1 MKKLIVI
8 VFDEESKA
16 RSGFEALRELDR
28 DGEISLFEAKIA
40 AKESNGSVRVI
51 ENPDHVDFPLIGA
64 GSLVGTI
71 VGVLGGP
78 LGLLAGAAAGAVIGF
93 VVTLERAGI
102 TDEFVSDVS
111 NAMAP
116 GKFAVVADISED
128 YTAPLDTRI
137 EKIGGVIFRRARS
150 QVRQM
155 HHDRDVDAH
164 RAEME
169 QLKAERAE
177 ARAERLGRIDARL
190 DQLGK
195 KLERA
200 LLRERSHILLR
211 EEQRD
216 GRIRALKAKADQSQG
231 EIRRRLEARIAELQR
246 EYEQNASV

>member
-1 MKKLIVI
+1 MEKLIVI

-28 DGEISLFEAKIA
+28 DGEVSLFEARIA
-40 AKESNGSVRVI
+40 AKESNGNVRVI
-51 ENPDHVDFPLIGA
+51 ENPDRVDFPIVGA
-64 GSLVGTI
+64 GSLVGMV

-78 LGLLAGAAAGAVIGF
+78 LGLLAGVASGALIGF
-93 VVTLERAGI
+93 IITLARAGI
-102 TDEFVSDVS
+102 TDAFVSDVS
-111 NAMAP
+111 TALAP
-116 GKFAVVADISED
+116 GKFGVVADISEND
-128 YTAPLDTRI
+128 TAPLDTRI

-155 HHDRDVDAH
+155 HHDRDVAAH
-164 RAEME
+164 RAEMA
-169 QLKAERAE
+169 QLKAERAQ
-177 ARAERLGRIDARL
+177 ARAERLGKIDARL

-216 GRIRALKAKADQSQG
+216 ARIRALKEKADQSQG
-231 EIRRRLEARIAELQR
+231 EARHRHEARIAEFQR
-246 EYEQNASV
+246 ESEQNAGV

>member
-1 MKKLIVI
+1 
-8 VFDEESKA
+8 
-16 RSGFEALRELDR
+16 
-28 DGEISLFEAKIA
+28 
-40 AKESNGSVRVI
+40 
-51 ENPDHVDFPLIGA
+51 VDFPLVGA

-78 LGLLAGAAAGAVIGF
+78 LGLLAGAAAGALIGF

-102 TDEFVSDVS
+102 TDEFVNDVS

-128 YTAPLDTRI
+128 YTTPLDTRI

-150 QVRQM
+150 QVTQM
-155 HHDRDVDAH
+155 HHDRDVAAH
-164 RAEME
+164 RAEMA
-169 QLKAERAE
+169 QLKAERAQ
-177 ARAERLGRIDARL
+177 ARADRFGKIDARL
-190 DQLGK
+190 DQVGK

-216 GRIRALKAKADQSQG
+216 ARIRALKEKADQSQG
-231 EIRRRLEARIAELQR
+231 EVRRRHEARIAEFQR
-246 EYEQNASV
+246 ESEQNARI